1 MAVLSVLKGA
11 TRWRGG
17 RRLWL
22 LGLVG
27 LALLM
32 LGGCGV
38 FKKKQDGEMALA
50 NMRFF
55 GSYNDRLIMGYRQ
68 EKARSWDVCG

>member
-1 MAVLSVLKGA
+1 MIAVSVLKIA
-11 TRWRGG
+11 TRQRGG
-17 RRLWL
+17 LWL
-22 LGLVG
+22 LGVVG

-38 FKKKQDGEMALA
+38 FKKKQDGEMTLA

-55 GSYNDRLIMGYRQ
+55 GSYNDRLI
-68 EKARSWDVCG
+68 ETFA